1 MDTAQAPPPIE
12 GVPAAVRGDPAPR
25 HGGPLA
31 LLRFLRAR
39 GMLTPKY
46 GLLALRLVWLK
57 LRWGKR
63 LVTDGLAFVGPGVTF
78 EIKPGA
84 RLVLGRWSWIG
95 HDTKIRVHEGEVC
108 IGAKTVLGQECTISA
123 FKHVSI
129 GRECIL
135 ADRVMLIDFDHGV
148 VEVERPIR
156 LQGIYKRDTRVG
168 NNVWIGYGAQILRGA
183 SVGDNA
189 IIGASAV
196 VTKDVPA
203 NAVVA
208 GAPARVIRT
217 REAPAG
223 LTWREPVEP

>member
-95 HDTKIRVHEGEVC
+95 RASCRERV
-108 IGAKTVLGQECTISA
+108 
-123 FKHVSI
+123 
-129 GRECIL
+129 
-135 ADRVMLIDFDHGV
+135 
-148 VEVERPIR
+148 
-156 LQGIYKRDTRVG
+156 
-168 NNVWIGYGAQILRGA
+168 
-183 SVGDNA
+183 
-189 IIGASAV
+189 
-196 VTKDVPA
+196 
-203 NAVVA
+203 
-208 GAPARVIRT
+208 
-217 REAPAG
+217 
-223 LTWREPVEP
+223 